1 MSRTQKLISSV
12 TTLALALAGVIY
24 FTQTSPS
31 NAQFTDGSDGP
42 VYLYD
47 GSYDLEVAD
56 FSWNFDAEVY
66 GSEAADNAS
75 DAFTCPATS
84 TGAYTFISNRGQ
96 ERAGLNGWNAAASQI
111 FPAGSKNLLEVNLTP
126 AANIIPILLPQSSIK
141 AVGGQYSLGIAC
153 TTNNGVTVGSAWY
166 RYIEVTPVTGEWI
179 ALPNSDGSGGGGG
192 GGGGG
197 EEEEPEDPTL
207 GLGTEGLTLSPA
219 TSTTWSKSSLYY
231 NLDVRNFSST
241 RDFKGVTA
249 RIPALK
255 NLGVGVLVLEP
266 IFPISQ
272 TGKPGTIGNI
282 YAPSSTA
289 TINPEL
295 GTEADLIELITSAH
309 AAGIKV
315 MLTWVSGHIGNDSTW
330 ITEKPDWFQYSGLN
344 TVKAPGMP
352 YATMLDYSVPELRA
366 ELITQM
372 KGWATKF
379 DIDGFASAN
388 AAKQTPEFW
397 NEATYRLNLVRPLVF
412 LTNSPVTSSQ
422 TKNSFSAVKRSDF
435 LTTLGTL
442 SKGNTSSTTWA
453 TALKNLGTSAKT
465 STNVNFTT
473 DATTA
478 ALGKTD
484 ATRFG
489 KYLNSAI
496 ALSFVAPGTPML
508 NAGQEIA
515 YAKALKPFDAN
526 SIAWPT
532 RAPATTTFITN
543 LSKLRKANTVLAA
556 APATSITT
564 SSKSVFAFKRSS
576 SAGTVVYIANL
587 SAKAITTK
595 VSFGSKLSVYDFTS
609 GKKISL
615 ASSQNVTVPA
625 NGFVIYSTKQAK

>member
-1 MSRTQKLISSV
+1 MSRTQKLISYA
-12 TTLALALAGVIY
+12 TTVVLALVGVVY

-47 GSYDLEVAD
+47 GNYDLEVAD

-66 GSEAADNAS
+66 GSEAANNAS

-141 AVGGQYSLGIAC
+141 AVGGQYSLGVAC
-153 TTNNGVTVGSAWY
+153 TTNNGVTVSNAWY
-166 RYIEVTPVTGEWI
+166 RYIDVTPVTGEWV

-192 GGGGG
+192 GGGE
-197 EEEEPEDPTL
+197 EEEEPVDPTL

-219 TSTTWSKSSLYY
+219 TSTTWSKNSLYY
-231 NLDVRNFSST
+231 NLDVRSFSST
-241 RDFKGVTA
+241 SDFKGVTA
-249 RIPALK
+249 RISALK

-266 IFPISQ
+266 IFPVSD
-272 TGKPGTIGNI
+272 TGKPGTIGDI
-282 YAPSSTA
+282 YAPSTTDS
-289 TINPEL
+289 INPEL
-295 GTEADLIELITSAH
+295 GTEADLIELITAAH
-309 AAGIKV
+309 AADIKV
-315 MLTWVSGHIGNDSTW
+315 MLTWVSGHIGNDSSW
-330 ITEKPDWFQYSGLN
+330 INDKPDWFQYSGLS
-344 TVKAPGMP
+344 TIKAPGKP
-352 YATMLDYSVPELRA
+352 YATLLDYSVPELRA

-372 KGWATKF
+372 KKWVTKF

-388 AAKQTPEFW
+388 AAKQTSEFW
-397 NEATYRLNLVRPLVF
+397 NEATYRLNLVRPMVF
-412 LTNSPVTSSQ
+412 LTNSPVTESQ
-422 TKNSFSAVKRSDF
+422 TKNSFSAVKRSDL

-442 SKGNTSSTTWA
+442 SKGTTTSTTWA
-453 TALKNLGTSAKT
+453 TALKNLVTASKT
-465 STNVNFTT
+465 ATNVNFTT
-473 DATTA
+473 DTATA

-496 ALSFVAPGTPML
+496 ALSFVAPGAPML

-526 SIAWPT
+526 SIAWPAA
-532 RAPATTTFITN
+532 APATTTFITK
-543 LSKLRKANTVLAA
+543 LSKLRKTNTVLLTGA
-556 APATSITT
+556 ATSISTA
-564 SSKSVFAFKRSS
+564 SKSVFAFKRSS
-576 SAGTVVYIANL
+576 SAGTVIYLGNL

-595 VSFGSKLSVYDFTS
+595 VTFGSKLSVYDFTT
-609 GKKISL
+609 GKKVSL

-625 NGFVIYSTKQAK
+625 NGFVIYSTKQVR